1 MTAGPHFA
9 ASRSFTG
16 PRIQPNHHMS
26 DSVQLGTLTSLT
38 PRGDRAGDG
47 RRNGDKWFV
56 RSSYIHFL
64 SRAYLYTERRASRVY
79 VRGPGCRQQQA
90 SILPTKMIGGRGVA
104 RRTARRTARRQGAI
118 QEMCVYYAG
127 ISWGG
132 SAEAPPR

>member
-1 MTAGPHFA
+1 MVYGVHWCECLLVP
-9 ASRSFTG
+9 
-16 PRIQPNHHMS
+16 
-26 DSVQLGTLTSLT
+26 TSLT

-47 RRNGDKWFV
+47 RREWEKNGS
-56 RSSYIHFL
+56 RSSYTSFHVHTCTR
-64 SRAYLYTERRASRVY
+64 SGEPSEYTCGALVAGSST
-79 VRGPGCRQQQA
+79 G

-104 RRTARRTARRQGAI
+104 RRTARRTARRQGGI